1 MRKFFIL
8 LISSVLMF
16 SMTSCGTSDS
26 SSESSSEEETSAQA
40 ENSGT
45 DTAADTADTSDS
57 ESAGR
62 ISIEYDG
69 NTIVFEL
76 NDSQAAQDLYD
87 QLPLSVESEDYSDNE
102 KIFYPSEDLDVSGA
116 PEAEGGAGVLAYY
129 EPWGDVVMFYDD
141 FDSNSSL
148 YELGRAVSGSEWI
161 EDMSG
166 TIEISQME
174 TESQ

>member
-8 LISSVLMF
+8 LVSSVLMF
-16 SMTSCGTSDS
+16 SMTSCKTSDS
-26 SSESSSEEETSAQA
+26 STKSSSETETSSQT

-45 DTAADTADTSDS
+45 DAETENTSDS
-57 ESAGR
+57 KSARR
-62 ISIEYDG
+62 ISIESNG
-69 NTIVFEL
+69 NTIIFEL
-76 NDSQAAQDLYD
+76 NNSQAAQDLYD

-102 KIFYPSEDLDVSGA
+102 KIFYPSEDLDVSDA

-141 FDSNSSL
+141 FDSSSSL
-148 YELGRAVSGSEWI
+148 YELGHVVSGSEWI

-174 TESQ
+174 TES

>member
-8 LISSVLMF
+8 LVSSVLMF
-16 SMTSCGTSDS
+16 SMTSCKTSDS
-26 SSESSSEEETSAQA
+26 STKSSSETETSFQT

-45 DTAADTADTSDS
+45 DAETENTSDS
-57 ESAGR
+57 KSAGR
-62 ISIEYDG
+62 ISIEYNG
-69 NTIVFEL
+69 NTIIFEL
-76 NDSQAAQDLYD
+76 NNSQAAQD

-102 KIFYPSEDLDVSGA
+102 KIFYPSEDLNVSDA

-141 FDSNSSL
+141 FDSSSSL
-148 YELGRAVSGSEWI
+148 YELGRVVSGSEWI

-166 TIEISQME
+166 TIEISQMQ
-174 TESQ
+174 TES